1 MINHINFISLFSS
14 YIIDS
19 FKNDDDFLVVLLIM
33 GAIFFA
39 IVVII
44 GVVLCLLFILLLI
57 GLITAGIL
65 STSVLIGIQQ
75 KSVSK
80 GFKTFFLGVSMVGCT
95 IVSIIFFWFV
105 NSVKEWWDTNISI
118 VIGVFCG
125 VLVGYILGLLM
136 FVALKKIISL
146 LQKKYQTIRNISKS

>member
-1 MINHINFISLFSS
+1 
-14 YIIDS
+14 
-19 FKNDDDFLVVLLIM
+19 M

-75 KSVSK
+75 KSISK
-80 GFKTFFLGVSMVGCT
+80 GFKTFFLGVSMIGCT
-95 IVSIIFFWFV
+95 IVSIIFFWFA

-118 VIGVFCG
+118 IIGVFCG
-125 VLVGYILGLLM
+125 VLGGYILGLLM

-146 LQKKYQTIRNISKS
+146 LQKKYQTIRSISKS

>member
-1 MINHINFISLFSS
+1 MINHINFIGLFSP

-39 IVVII
+39 IVGII

-75 KSVSK
+75 KSISK
-80 GFKTFFLGVSMVGCT
+80 GFKTFFLSVSMVGCT
-95 IVSIIFFWFV
+95 IVAIIFFWFV

-125 VLVGYILGLLM
+125 VFWRLYFGFIDVCSFEKNNL
-136 FVALKKIISL
+136 II
-146 LQKKYQTIRNISKS
+146 TEEISANSK

>member
-1 MINHINFISLFSS
+1 MIDHINFISLFSP

-75 KSVSK
+75 KSISK
-80 GFKTFFLGVSMVGCT
+80 GFKTFFLSVSMVGCT
-95 IVSIIFFWFV
+95 IVA
-105 NSVKEWWDTNISI
+105 
-118 VIGVFCG
+118 
-125 VLVGYILGLLM
+125 GLLIL
-136 FVALKKIISL
+136 LKNGGILIFP
-146 LQKKYQTIRNISKS
+146 

>member
-1 MINHINFISLFSS
+1 
-14 YIIDS
+14 
-19 FKNDDDFLVVLLIM
+19 M

-57 GLITAGIL
+57 GLITAGVL
-65 STSVLIGIQQ
+65 STSVLVGIQQ
-75 KSVSK
+75 KSISK

-118 VIGVFCG
+118 IIGVFCG
-125 VLVGYILGLLM
+125 VLGGYILGLLM

-146 LQKKYQTIRNISKS
+146 LQKKYQTIRSISKS

>member
-1 MINHINFISLFSS
+1 MINHINFIGLFSP

-57 GLITAGIL
+57 VLITAGVL
-65 STSVLIGIQQ
+65 STSVLVGIQQ

-80 GFKTFFLGVSMVGCT
+80 GFKTFFLGSFNGRLHNCIYNLFLVCQ
-95 IVSIIFFWFV
+95 
-105 NSVKEWWDTNISI
+105 
-118 VIGVFCG
+118 FC
-125 VLVGYILGLLM
+125 
-136 FVALKKIISL
+136 
-146 LQKKYQTIRNISKS
+146 

>member
-1 MINHINFISLFSS
+1 MINHINFISLFSL

-57 GLITAGIL
+57 GLITAGVL
-65 STSVLIGIQQ
+65 STSVLVGIQQ
-75 KSVSK
+75 KSISK
-80 GFKTFFLGVSMVGCT
+80 GFKTFFLGASMVGCT
-95 IVSIIFFWFV
+95 IVAVIFFWFI

-118 VIGVFCG
+118 VIGVFFG
-125 VLVGYILGLLM
+125 VLGGYILGLLM
-136 FVALKKIISL
+136 FVALKKIFSL
-146 LQKKYQTIRNISKS
+146 LQTKYQTIRNVSKS

>member
-1 MINHINFISLFSS
+1 
-14 YIIDS
+14 
-19 FKNDDDFLVVLLIM
+19 M
-33 GAIFFA
+33 GVIFFA
-39 IVVII
+39 IVVIV

-75 KSVSK
+75 KSISK

-95 IVSIIFFWFV
+95 IIAIIFFWFV

-118 VIGVFCG
+118 IIGIFCG
-125 VLVGYILGLLM
+125 VLSGYILGLLM

-146 LQKKYQTIRNISKS
+146 LQKKYQTIRSVSKS